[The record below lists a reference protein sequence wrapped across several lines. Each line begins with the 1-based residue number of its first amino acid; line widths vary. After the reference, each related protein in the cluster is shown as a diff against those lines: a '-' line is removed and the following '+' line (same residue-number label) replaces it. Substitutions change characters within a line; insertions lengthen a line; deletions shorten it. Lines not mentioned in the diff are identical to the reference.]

1 MLTSLT
7 LLAASLVRTH
17 LYSLDKKAFL
27 ICSVSRVPA
36 LADFPSVTDTVIVVP
51 KVDGVTA
58 VAGVPVTLSLQGP
71 AFVGVLAVAG
81 VSAD

>member
-1 MLTSLT
+1 VLTSLT
-7 LLAASLVRTH
+7 LLAASLVQTH

-27 ICSVSRVPA
+27 IFSVAEVPA

-51 KVDGVTA
+51 KVAVTA
-58 VAGVPVTLSLQGP
+58 VAGVPVTLSLQVP
-71 AFVGVLAVAG
+71 AFEGVLAVAG